1 MMRNL
6 LLVLLLATT
15 LRGATDD
22 LKFLE
27 SLLPHSKHISTQ
39 TIKSVPSG
47 IIIARYDGTDSIDT
61 VVECLSKALAV
72 KFTEIPNPE
81 KDGVFYAMWGSKDH
95 RHPADSYKRIQ
106 GEDITIDIGI
116 THLLDDS
123 EGVTIRTISIY
134 IIRKK

>member
-1 MMRNL
+1 MRNL

-15 LRGATDD
+15 LHGTTED

-27 SLLPHSKHISTQ
+27 SLLPHSKHTSTQ
-39 TIKSVPSG
+39 TIRSVPSG

-72 KFTEIPNPE
+72 KFTEIPNPK
-81 KDGVFYAMWGSKDH
+81 KDGVFYAMWGSEEH
-95 RHPADSYKRIQ
+95 RHLADSYKRIQ

-116 THLLDDS
+116 THLFDDS